1 MEVKEKSKK
10 RELIKTIAIIF
21 LAVLLLLNTYPLL
34 VSQNLVFRTKQTAMV
49 GSVKICLLYTSP
61 SPRD

>member
-1 MEVKEKSKK
+1 MPGKISLQFKFGLSYILV
-10 RELIKTIAIIF
+10 I

-49 GSVKICLLYTSP
+49 GRACAISV
-61 SPRD
+61 